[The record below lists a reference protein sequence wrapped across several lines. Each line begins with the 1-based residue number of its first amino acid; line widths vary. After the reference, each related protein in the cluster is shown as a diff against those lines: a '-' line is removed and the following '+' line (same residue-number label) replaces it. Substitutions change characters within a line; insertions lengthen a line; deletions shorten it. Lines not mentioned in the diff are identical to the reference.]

1 MSRAAISIKA
11 FAVYAF
17 VVGAG
22 LVVAP
27 NGMLG
32 VFGIPHT
39 TEVWIRVVGVLAFN
53 IGAYYW
59 CAAKCEIKAFF
70 RATVYTRGLVVLLF
84 TAFVFLGWA
93 SPALMVFVTVE
104 LFGAVWTHLALR
116 SERRHS

>member
-59 CAAKCEIKAFF
+59 CAAKC
-70 RATVYTRGLVVLLF
+70 
-84 TAFVFLGWA
+84 
-93 SPALMVFVTVE
+93 
-104 LFGAVWTHLALR
+104 
-116 SERRHS
+116 